1 MSGALK
7 LRSSK
12 LLQVLGC
19 LLVALTLLG
28 AVLTSRAEAIGT
40 GVGASGNEVISA
52 IVPQSPFSPGPFDSG
67 QKIDVS
73 IPANS
78 VLTPGA
84 TIFLLECAAPNGVF
98 PVSTTSCDGNTGY
111 AGGTITVESNGSVDL
126 INDTPLGNLYPIYAL
141 PDKPKLGENSSA
153 GATCGLGASNECV
166 LYIGQGGGSDT
177 GMAQPHFFSAPF
189 QVRSDATDSGTI
201 NPGDGSAAV
210 TGSVSG
216 ANSTISPG
224 AQTVTADGSDPGLVT
239 VTLNDTNDTPVAGKT
254 VSLVGTSGSSTVTPA
269 SVGSDVTDQNG
280 QATFKVT
287 DPSEETVTYDA
298 SDTTDSV
305 AVSATTSVTFAAAT
319 VNQAV
324 SSVVAN
330 PTSVPVLG
338 DLSTITVTLRDHSV
352 NGQPA
357 PLAHRAVSLTAS
369 GGISQITP
377 ASSGS
382 NVTNAQG
389 QATFAV
395 TDSVN
400 ESVIYTAK
408 DTTDATTLTNTA
420 SVLFGAPLSVS
431 ASKSTVVASPSPA
444 LTTGSTTVTVTLL
457 ASDGV
462 TPESAK
468 SVTLAANSTSGSA
481 QIAGTNPQMTDGAGQ
496 ATFTVSDTTAESVTM
511 VATDSTDGLV
521 VVQQPVVAF
530 QLQTAPTLSP
540 SASTVVVSGSPQSA
554 DGLSEAIVTVTAVNT
569 ASAPVAGATVTVS
582 GSPNSTVS
590 IQPVLGGSGVAPGV
604 TNAQGQAQF
613 GVRDTI
619 AETITLAATVSGVT
633 LTSQPTAVFVAGSAD
648 ANASTVAASPLQ
660 VAADG
665 STASTVTVT
674 LTDYFGNT
682 IAGKTISLT
691 ADTGSSVITPAQVS
705 AGVLPGTTNAAGI
718 AQFKVTDSSTEVV
731 TYTATDTSDGLALS
745 KLVSVTFGT
754 PPPVLPTMNDSTVVT
769 NLANAPADGKSPAT
783 ITVELRDANGDPV
796 TGKSVTLNASTST
809 AVVTAAPAPT
819 AAIARGASTRNKVI
833 SDTSTPISVSTDS
846 NGNAIFDVTD
856 TTVESVTLAAADT
869 TDSLTGWTVSVS
881 FTTPATTSTTTTS
894 STSTTSTTSTVPSAS
909 TVNASSSGTSSL
921 GGSAGNDSSGATG
934 SSAPGLAFTGSPSAL
949 PWMLGLGVVLLLVGT
964 VGRQLLTVRRRTR

>member
-1 MSGALK
+1 MDSSSTLK

-28 AVLTSRAEAIGT
+28 AVLTSRAEAIAT
-40 GVGASGNEVISA
+40 GVGASGNEVINA

-73 IPANS
+73 IPPNS
-78 VLTPGA
+78 VLTAGA

-126 INDTPLGNLYPIYAL
+126 VNDTPLGSLYPIYAL
-141 PDKPKLGENSSA
+141 PDKPTLGENSSA
-153 GATCGLGASNECV
+153 GATCGLGVTNECV

-189 QVRSDATDSGTI
+189 QVRSDATDSGTV
-201 NPGDGSAAV
+201 NPGDGTASVAA
-210 TGSVSG
+210 SVSG
-216 ANSTISPG
+216 TNSTISPG
-224 AQTVTADGSDPGLVT
+224 TQTVTADGSDPASVT
-239 VTLNDTNDTPVAGKT
+239 VTLNDTNDTPVVGKT
-254 VSLVGTSGSSTVTPA
+254 VSLVGTSGSSTVAPA
-269 SVGSDVTDQNG
+269 STGSDVTDQNG

-287 DPSEETVTYDA
+287 DPSQETVTYDA
-298 SDTTDSV
+298 TDTTDAV
-305 AVSATTSVTFAAAT
+305 AVKATTSVTFAAPT

-330 PTSVPVLG
+330 PTSVPILG
-338 DLSTITVTLRDHSV
+338 NSSTVTVTLRDHSV

-357 PLAHRAVSLTAS
+357 PLAQRTVTLIAS
-369 GGISQITP
+369 GGSSQITP
-377 ASSGS
+377 VTSGS

-389 QATFAV
+389 QATFTV

-408 DTTDATTLTNTA
+408 DTTDASTLTDTA
-420 SVLFGAPLSVS
+420 SVLFGPPLSVS
-431 ASKSTVVASPSPA
+431 ASKSTLVANPSPA

-462 TPESAK
+462 TPESTK
-468 SVTLAANSTSGSA
+468 SVTLAANSTSGTA
-481 QIAGTNPQMTDGAGQ
+481 QIAGTNPQITDSAGQ
-496 ATFTVSDTTAESVTM
+496 ATFTVTDTAAESVTL
-511 VATDSTDGLV
+511 VATDSTDSLV
-521 VVQQPVVAF
+521 LTQQPVVAF
-530 QLQTAPTLSP
+530 QLPTAPTLSP

-554 DGLSEAIVTVTAVNT
+554 DGLSESIVTVTAVNT

-619 AETITLAATVSGVT
+619 AETITLTASVSGVT
-633 LTSQPTAVFVAGSAD
+633 LTSQPTAVFLAGSAD

-682 IAGKTISLT
+682 ISGKTISLA
-691 ADTGSSVITPAQVS
+691 ADAGSSVI
-705 AGVLPGTTNAAGI
+705 
-718 AQFKVTDSSTEVV
+718 
-731 TYTATDTSDGLALS
+731 
-745 KLVSVTFGT
+745 
-754 PPPVLPTMNDSTVVT
+754 
-769 NLANAPADGKSPAT
+769 APRK
-783 ITVELRDANGDPV
+783 
-796 TGKSVTLNASTST
+796 
-809 AVVTAAPAPT
+809 
-819 AAIARGASTRNKVI
+819 
-833 SDTSTPISVSTDS
+833 
-846 NGNAIFDVTD
+846 
-856 TTVESVTLAAADT
+856 
-869 TDSLTGWTVSVS
+869 W
-881 FTTPATTSTTTTS
+881 
-894 STSTTSTTSTVPSAS
+894 
-909 TVNASSSGTSSL
+909 
-921 GGSAGNDSSGATG
+921 
-934 SSAPGLAFTGSPSAL
+934 
-949 PWMLGLGVVLLLVGT
+949 
-964 VGRQLLTVRRRTR
+964 